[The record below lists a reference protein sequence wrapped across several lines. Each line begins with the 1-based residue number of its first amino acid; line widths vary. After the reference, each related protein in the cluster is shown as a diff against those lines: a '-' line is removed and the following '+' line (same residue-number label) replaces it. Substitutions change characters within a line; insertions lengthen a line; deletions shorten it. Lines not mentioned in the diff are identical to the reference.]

1 MNWLGNLL
9 IIVGISFDVYAAM
22 EVRGAMLA
30 KIKPKILILTSLL
43 FTLIQSI
50 FFFGGY
56 FITYEMVMHNEVKN
70 ADSLGCEMAA
80 VIFFVLAARLLHK
93 ALKHEEIEEKC
104 EEMSIKMY
112 ARIILAGAMY
122 TLIAGLACG
131 LIGTNH
137 QLPQYIIMMLLF
149 IICTTIVVVSVG
161 IYTGYRFGFS
171 SKPKFYITGTVL
183 LAIAGLWSLLI
194 GIF

>member
-30 KIKPKILILTSLL
+30 KIKPKILILTGLL

-70 ADSLGCEMAA
+70 ADSLGCELAA
-80 VIFFVLAARLLHK
+80 VIFFVLAARLFHK
-93 ALKHEEIEEKC
+93 ALKHEEIKEKC

-112 ARIILAGAMY
+112 VRIILAGAMY

-149 IICTTIVVVSVG
+149 IICTTIVVVSAG

-171 SKPKFYITGTVL
+171 SKPKFYIVGTVL
-183 LAIAGLWSLLI
+183 LGIAGLWSLLI

>member
-30 KIKPKILILTSLL
+30 KIKPKILILTGLL

-70 ADSLGCEMAA
+70 ADSLGCELAA
-80 VIFFVLAARLLHK
+80 VIFFVLAARLFHK

-112 ARIILAGAMY
+112 VRIILAGAMY

-149 IICTTIVVVSVG
+149 IICTTIVVVSAG

-171 SKPKFYITGTVL
+171 SKPKFYIVGTVL
-183 LAIAGLWSLLI
+183 LGIAGLWSLLL

>member
-30 KIKPKILILTSLL
+30 KIKPKILILTGLL

-70 ADSLGCEMAA
+70 ADSLGCELAA
-80 VIFFVLAARLLHK
+80 VIFFVLAARLFHK

-112 ARIILAGAMY
+112 VRIILAGAMY

-149 IICTTIVVVSVG
+149 IICTTIVVVSAG

-171 SKPKFYITGTVL
+171 LKPKFYIVGTVL
-183 LAIAGLWSLLI
+183 LGIAGLWSLLI

>member
-30 KIKPKILILTSLL
+30 KIKPKILILTGLL

-56 FITYEMVMHNEVKN
+56 FITYDMVMHNEVKN
-70 ADSLGCEMAA
+70 ADSLGCELAA
-80 VIFFVLAARLLHK
+80 VIFFVLAARLFHK

-112 ARIILAGAMY
+112 VRIILAGAMY

-149 IICTTIVVVSVG
+149 IICTTIVVVSAG

-171 SKPKFYITGTVL
+171 SKPKFYIVGTVL
-183 LAIAGLWSLLI
+183 LGIAGLWSLLI

>member
-30 KIKPKILILTSLL
+30 KIKPKILILTGLL

-70 ADSLGCEMAA
+70 ADSLGCELAA
-80 VIFFVLAARLLHK
+80 VIFFVLAARLFHK

-112 ARIILAGAMY
+112 VRIILAGAMY

-149 IICTTIVVVSVG
+149 IICTTIVVVSAG

-171 SKPKFYITGTVL
+171 SKPKFYIVGTVL
-183 LAIAGLWSLLI
+183 LGIAGLWSLLI

>member
-30 KIKPKILILTSLL
+30 KIKPKILILTGLL

-70 ADSLGCEMAA
+70 ADSLGCELAA
-80 VIFFVLAARLLHK
+80 VIFFVLAARLFHK

-112 ARIILAGAMY
+112 VRIILAGAMY

-149 IICTTIVVVSVG
+149 IICTTIVVVSAG

-171 SKPKFYITGTVL
+171 STPKFYIVGTVL
-183 LAIAGLWSLLI
+183 LGIAGLWSLLI